1 MSRQLQLRYI
11 VGKRIAQKRKDA
23 KLVQK
28 DVAADMNLSTEGYAR
43 YERGDR
49 SPDVEFLGKR
59 AKIFECSVADLVTET
74 STDLNA
80 QAQHIASLLEGLG
93 SSDRDEV
100 VKIVECVCAVAHKK
114 YKKQPKQ

>member
-1 MSRQLQLRYI
+1 MSRQLQLRHI

-28 DVAADMNLSTEGYAR
+28 DVAERMNLSTEGYAR
-43 YERGDR
+43 YERGDS
-49 SPDVEFLGKR
+49 SPDVEFLGKL

-74 STDLNA
+74 STDMNA
-80 QAQHIASLLEGLG
+80 QAQHIANLLEGLG

-100 VKIVECVCAVAHKK
+100 IKIVESVCAVAHKK
-114 YKKQPKQ
+114 YKKATT